1 AVIGT
6 DLAYNNASAAE
17 AYEKFPDFAR
27 KAVSAR
33 RRLAIVVSRISDGKS
48 CAFPNYRGVGGA
60 GVDPTSQATVSSDLS
75 QNPLLWQVSLVLPLQ
90 APTEFG
96 TLQDGGVRANNRF
109 GIAQEECRIIWP
121 SAHTFDLLISVGTG
135 YVPSVAEEHITGQHP
150 RGTLQDRAP
159 LRLWRA
165 CNSSPCMNGA
175 EAFKEGLQHVP
186 YSMRSRI
193 FRLAHAVAG
202 DLPQLDDIARL
213 AELADVSYTVP
224 DEVVQTVLATG
235 FFFELDEAPMR
246 LHGQYHSRGSAL
258 CARNQ
263 TRLILKR
270 VLVEFPGA
278 ELQTNRGDCLGR
290 VEDDNW
296 CSTCGYYR
304 KGGYELASGKFG
316 SSAAN
321 GVPKPP
327 IAGPPAVA
335 RPTRGKDLKQHSV
348 KLIHV
353 QGHALQA
360 GLISGFDSLEGCSLA
375 SV

>member
-1 AVIGT
+1 
-6 DLAYNNASAAE
+6 
-17 AYEKFPDFAR
+17 
-27 KAVSAR
+27 
-33 RRLAIVVSRISDGKS
+33 
-48 CAFPNYRGVGGA
+48 
-60 GVDPTSQATVSSDLS
+60 
-75 QNPLLWQVSLVLPLQ
+75 
-90 APTEFG
+90 
-96 TLQDGGVRANNRF
+96 
-109 GIAQEECRIIWP
+109 
-121 SAHTFDLLISVGTG
+121 
-135 YVPSVAEEHITGQHP
+135 
-150 RGTLQDRAP
+150 
-159 LRLWRA
+159 
-165 CNSSPCMNGA
+165 
-175 EAFKEGLQHVP
+175 
-186 YSMRSRI
+186 MRSRI

-304 KGGYELASGKFG
+304 KGVRFSVASLKM
-316 SSAAN
+316 SILSL
-321 GVPKPP
+321 VPLTGTQSEDIQAPYNNFLTTTSRCGIWAIGIP
-327 IAGPPAVA
+327 WRWA
-335 RPTRGKDLKQHSV
+335 RY
-348 KLIHV
+348 
-353 QGHALQA
+353 
-360 GLISGFDSLEGCSLA
+360 
-375 SV
+375 